1 MGCAVLLMG
10 LNRIRRAGAEKASGP
25 LAFSGVVESEAG
37 ANEADMDDKPK
48 DYYRVFAPGVPNYR
62 DASERFT
69 SEADAR
75 RRKWEILMAYPAATV
90 RIEKTDESG
99 RAR

>member
-1 MGCAVLLMG
+1 M
-10 LNRIRRAGAEKASGP
+10 NEKP
-25 LAFSGVVESEAG
+25 Q
-37 ANEADMDDKPK
+37 
-48 DYYRVFAPGVPNYR
+48 DYYRVFAAGVPNNR
-62 DASERFT
+62 DVSESERFA

-99 RAR
+99 RAK